1 MNFMLMRLWLCD
13 VCFRLDNMKETI
25 MNNTDFFMQEEK
37 QLVDE
42 SKRPGKPKS
51 AGDLFG
57 IEGTFKKLDID

>member
-1 MNFMLMRLWLCD
+1 
-13 VCFRLDNMKETI
+13 